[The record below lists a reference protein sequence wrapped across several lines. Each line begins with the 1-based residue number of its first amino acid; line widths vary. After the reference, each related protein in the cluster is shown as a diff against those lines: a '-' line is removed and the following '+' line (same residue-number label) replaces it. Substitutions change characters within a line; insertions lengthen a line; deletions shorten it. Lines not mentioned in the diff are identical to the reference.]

1 MIALTG
7 LQKKARKLESE
18 INLKLVSL
26 ETLVAESGCA
36 QHQSKSRN
44 INSYNSSF
52 NSILVKIEE
61 LLSELDVVNAK
72 LSETVLEEE
81 DNELKSIHSLQ
92 RRRQVLDDLRQ
103 DFTNIQEIYV
113 VKGESRNMLVLCDT
127 VQSSSGL
134 LNEQLET
141 AVNIREAL
149 VSQRYS
155 GRFAGVLRFNCYKCW
170 NLMLLALVIAGCI
183 SFMLLYTSR

>member
-1 MIALTG
+1 MITLTG

-18 INLKLVSL
+18 INLKLLSL
-26 ETLVAESGCA
+26 ETLVAESRCA
-36 QHQSKSRN
+36 QHKSKSKN

-72 LSETVLEEE
+72 ISETVLVEE

-92 RRRQVLDDLRQ
+92 RYRQVLDDLRQ
-103 DFTNIQEIYV
+103 DFTKIQEIYV
-113 VKGESRNMLVLCDT
+113 VKGESRNMLVLCET

-141 AVNIREAL
+141 AVNIGEAL

-155 GRFAGVLRFNCYKCW
+155 GRLAGVLRFNCYKCW
-170 NLMLLALVIAGCI
+170 NLMFLALVTAGCI

>member
-1 MIALTG
+1 MITLTG
-7 LQKKARKLESE
+7 LQKKARQLESE
-18 INLKLVSL
+18 INLKLLSL
-26 ETLVAESGCA
+26 ETLVAESRCA
-36 QHQSKSRN
+36 QHKSKSKN

-61 LLSELDVVNAK
+61 LLSESGNSK
-72 LSETVLEEE
+72 ISETVLVEE

-92 RRRQVLDDLRQ
+92 RHRQVLDDLRQ
-103 DFTNIQEIYV
+103 DFTKIQEIYV
-113 VKGESRNMLVLCDT
+113 VKGESRNMLVLCET

-141 AVNIREAL
+141 AVNIGEAL

-155 GRFAGVLRFNCYKCW
+155 GRLAGVLRFNCYKCW
-170 NLMLLALVIAGCI
+170 NLMFLALVTAGCI

>member
-1 MIALTG
+1 MITLTG
-7 LQKKARKLESE
+7 LQKKARKLESV

-26 ETLVAESGCA
+26 ETLLVAESRCA
-36 QHQSKSRN
+36 QN

-52 NSILVKIEE
+52 NSILVKIEQ

-72 LSETVLEEE
+72 LSETELVEEG
-81 DNELKSIHSLQ
+81 NELKLIHSLQ
-92 RRRQVLDDLRQ
+92 RQVLDDLRQ
-103 DFTNIQEIYV
+103 EFSNIQEIYV
-113 VKGESRNMLVLCDT
+113 VKGESRNMLVSCET

-134 LNEQLET
+134 LNEQVET

-155 GRFAGVLRFNCYKCW
+155 GRLAGVLRFNCYKCW
-170 NLMLLALVIAGCI
+170 NLMFLALVTAGCI

>member
-1 MIALTG
+1 MITLTG

-18 INLKLVSL
+18 INLKLLSI
-26 ETLVAESGCA
+26 ETLVAESRMCA
-36 QHQSKSRN
+36 QN
-44 INSYNSSF
+44 INSNNSSF
-52 NSILVKIEE
+52 NSILVKIKQ

-72 LSETVLEEE
+72 LSETVLLEE
-81 DNELKSIHSLQ
+81 DNELKTIRSLQ
-92 RRRQVLDDLRQ
+92 RHRQILDALRQ
-103 DFTNIQEIYV
+103 DFTKIQEIYV

-155 GRFAGVLRFNCYKCW
+155 GRLAGVLRFNCYKCW
-170 NLMLLALVIAGCI
+170 NLMFLALVIAGCI
-183 SFMLLYTSR
+183 LFMLLYTSR